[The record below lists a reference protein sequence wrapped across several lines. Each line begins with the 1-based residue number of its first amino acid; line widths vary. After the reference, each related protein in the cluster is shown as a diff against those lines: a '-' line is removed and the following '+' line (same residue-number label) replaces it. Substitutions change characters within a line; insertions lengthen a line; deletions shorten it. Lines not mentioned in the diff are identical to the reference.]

1 MESFGAD
8 TSKQSVK
15 VFSGTIH
22 ESFLSGEFPGI
33 QYILNM
39 NWKQK
44 WRGTRLLNYCCGFQA
59 ESGANQ
65 PLTFVDLAG
74 APSGFSHYVYWKKQH
89 LAKVGVA

>member
-1 MESFGAD
+1 MERNEALKLLV
-8 TSKQSVK
+8 TS
-15 VFSGTIH
+15 G
-22 ESFLSGEFPGI
+22 
-33 QYILNM
+33 
-39 NWKQK
+39 
-44 WRGTRLLNYCCGFQA
+44 YCCGFHA